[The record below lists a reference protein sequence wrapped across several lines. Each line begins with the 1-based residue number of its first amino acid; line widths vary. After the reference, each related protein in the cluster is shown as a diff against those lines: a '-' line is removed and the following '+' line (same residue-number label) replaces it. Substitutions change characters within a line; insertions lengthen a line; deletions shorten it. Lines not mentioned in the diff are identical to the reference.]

1 MPEIPHDVLT
11 PLIGRAT
18 DLCDAGM
25 ELIDSLRAENG
36 TGATMPESTLVR
48 LHFVASS
55 TYRSALLCLWM
66 PETSLAAY
74 GLTRGLLEIW
84 AHLAF
89 IADDAS
95 GGDARCR
102 ALRYERGALAEWSA
116 TMKKAPD
123 SYDRDTWQVRHDE
136 RQRDVDA
143 LWDEFCCKGSPRTR
157 SHVKSTLDSLSKQP
171 TMGWIP
177 GSGVLHRPQ
186 PTPTASTSRSILA
199 TERPNSYGHW
209 RVNEPRGLPSQWPRS
224 TTSRSPQQT
233 SLEKVSL
240 ASTYSSRRL
249 VGSSKTRC
257 SDASLD
263 ESSIRRHRNAACDCG
278 HEEEVVPPLH
288 QMLGLGQAGSPLT
301 PESSRSRWSAREYVN
316 TRLPSSRRFA
326 FGVTLPTVLPNR
338 MSTPSG

>member
-48 LHFVASS
+48 LHFAASS

-177 GSGVLHRPQ
+177 GVWSASSAATHAYGVDFTLHSRDGTTELVWALASQ
-186 PTPTASTSRSILA
+186 RATWLAFAVASFDYLTVTAANLLG
-199 TERPNSYGHW
+199 EG
-209 RVNEPRGLPSQWPRS
+209 EPRINIFQQAARGL
-224 TTSRSPQQT
+224 
-233 SLEKVSL
+233 LE
-240 ASTYSSRRL
+240 
-249 VGSSKTRC
+249 
-257 SDASLD
+257 D
-263 ESSIRRHRNAACDCG
+263 E
-278 HEEEVVPPLH
+278 
-288 QMLGLGQAGSPLT
+288 MLG
-301 PESSRSRWSAREYVN
+301 RVARREFD
-316 TRLPSSRRFA
+316 P
-326 FGVTLPTVLPNR
+326 
-338 MSTPSG
+338 